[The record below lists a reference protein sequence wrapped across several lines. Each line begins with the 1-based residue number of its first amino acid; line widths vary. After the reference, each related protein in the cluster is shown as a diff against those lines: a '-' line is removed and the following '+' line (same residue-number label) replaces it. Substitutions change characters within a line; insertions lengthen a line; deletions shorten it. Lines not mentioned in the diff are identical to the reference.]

1 MVKWYIMCYD
11 IIPLSQFLSNCIF
24 LLYFYKRIVQGTI
37 VLFIMYESYLGNNT
51 AENGVFLSFF
61 L

>member
-1 MVKWYIMCYD
+1 MCYD
-11 IIPLSQFLSNCIF
+11 IIPLSQFPLKLHFSTV
-24 LLYFYKRIVQGTI
+24 LLHKKIVQGTI
-37 VLFIMYESYLGNNT
+37 VLFIIYESYLGNNT